1 VSLDVDVLDEP
12 VELDDE
18 SVLDVLAVL
27 VDALAV
33 LSVFRPSDDSAE
45 AMAAARGL
53 TLFESDEASE
63 AKGTTPDVE
72 LLLELCPFA

>member
-1 VSLDVDVLDEP
+1 MSLDVDVLDEP

-27 VDALAV
+27 SV
-33 LSVFRPSDDSAE
+33 LRPSDDSAE
-45 AMAAARGL
+45 AMAAASGL
-53 TLFESDEASE
+53 TLFEPDDESE

>member
-33 LSVFRPSDDSAE
+33 LSVLRPSDDSAE
-45 AMAAARGL
+45 AMAAASGL
-53 TLFESDEASE
+53 TLFEPDDESE

>member
-33 LSVFRPSDDSAE
+33 LSVLRPSDDSAE
-45 AMAAARGL
+45 AMAAASGL